1 MSSIFDK
8 SDNQSIINRINALTP
23 DSVPLWGKMSVDQM
37 LKHVNETIIVSFGES
52 QLKINFLLGL
62 VGRMIKNKVIN
73 SEFKKN
79 TLTAKEYIFT
89 SHYDFEETKA
99 ELLKNWSRYTEGP
112 QTITLKNHPMWGKMS
127 HEDWN
132 KLMWNHIT
140 HHLKQ
145 FGV

>member
-8 SDNQSIINRINALTP
+8 TDNQSIIDRINSLTP
-23 DSVPLWGKMSVDQM
+23 DSMPLWGKMSVDQM
-37 LKHVNETIIVSFGES
+37 LKHVNESIVASFGETP
-52 QLKINFLLGL
+52 LKVNFILRLMGKL
-62 VGRMIKNKVIN
+62 MKNRILN

-79 TLTAKEYIFT
+79 SPTLKEYVFT
-89 SHYDFEETKA
+89 AHYDFEKA
-99 ELLKNWSRYTEGP
+99 KSEFIKNFSRYTEGP
-112 QTITLKNHPMWGKMS
+112 ESITLKNDPLWGKMS
-127 HEDWN
+127 YEDWN